1 MTPISDRFGRPINY
15 LRISITDRCNLRC
28 IYCMPLDGIE
38 TLPHDDI
45 LRYEEILE
53 VAGAAAEMG
62 INKVR
67 LTGGEPLV
75 RAGICNLVKMLAEVP
90 GLDDISMTTNGM
102 LLSQYT
108 EELKSSGLR
117 RVNVSL
123 DSLDPEKFKQ
133 ITRLGSLAE
142 VLAGIEAARR
152 AGLNPVKINVVVIR
166 DINDNEI
173 LDFARRTLEEEWHV
187 RFIEF
192 MPVGGNDDEERN
204 PFISIPEIRERI
216 ETLGRLEPGKLDGNG
231 PAKYYHL
238 PGARGTIG
246 FISPVSEHFCFQCN
260 RIRLT
265 ADGKLRPCL
274 LSDDEIDLR
283 TPLRQGAS
291 LDDLKTLLRVA
302 IDSKPE
308 CHNLKT
314 GITAKTRRM
323 CQIGG

>member
-1 MTPISDRFGRPINY
+1 
-15 LRISITDRCNLRC
+15 
-28 IYCMPLDGIE
+28 MPLEGIE

-45 LRYEEILE
+45 LRYEEILK

-75 RAGICNLVKMLAEVP
+75 REGICNLVKMLADVP

-102 LLSQYT
+102 LLNRYAG
-108 EELKSSGLR
+108 ELKKSGLK

-123 DSLDPEKFKQ
+123 DSLDPEIFKQ
-133 ITRLGSLAE
+133 ITRLGSLTN
-142 VLAGIEAARR
+142 VLEGIEEAQR
-152 AGLNPVKINVVVIR
+152 AGLDPVKINVVVMHG
-166 DINDNEI
+166 INDNEI
-173 LDFARRTLEEEWHV
+173 LDFARKTVEEGWHV

-192 MPVGGNDDEERN
+192 MPVGENPDEGNNR
-204 PFISIPEIRERI
+204 FISIPEIREKI
-216 ETLGRLEPGKLDGNG
+216 ETLGVLEPGKLDGNG
-231 PAKYYHL
+231 PARYYRL
-238 PGARGTIG
+238 PGAKGTIG

-283 TPLRQGAS
+283 TPLRQGVS
-291 LDDLKTLLRVA
+291 IDNLKALLRLA
-302 IDSKPE
+302 INSKPE
-308 CHNLKT
+308 CHHLKA
-314 GITAKTRRM
+314 GITAKSRRM